1 MKNKLYVG
9 NLDPKVT
16 KKQLIEL
23 FSQVGKVKKT
33 NIVTDKET
41 GDPKGFG
48 FVEMNNQKEAEKAVE
63 KFDGHE
69 LEGKAIKVAVSGS
82 ND

>member
-1 MKNKLYVG
+1 MKNRLYVG
-9 NLDPKVT
+9 NLDSKVT

-23 FSQVGKVKKT
+23 FSQVGKVKKA

-41 GDPKGFG
+41 GDSKGFG

-63 KFDGHE
+63 ELHGNE
-69 LEGKAIKVAVSGS
+69 LEGKSIKVHMSGS
-82 ND
+82 SN